1 MSENWWMN
9 NFYTVIPSNK
19 KEQKFEG
26 SSSPVREKH
35 KLFLNIASLINDVES
50 WNEGTISSFV

>member
-1 MSENWWMN
+1 MN

-35 KLFLNIASLINDVES
+35 KLFRNITSLINDVES
-50 WNEGTISSFV
+50 